1 MELLSGKMRL
11 DRAGGNPWLL
21 ACSSLYLINIIKTQI
36 LISQDQSA
44 PAEYKERR
52 VERVVVCVLSWY
64 IGVRGE
70 CEI

>member
-44 PAEYKERR
+44 PTEYEQR
-52 VERVVVCVLSWY
+52 
-64 IGVRGE
+64 RGE
-70 CEI
+70 GGVEEVAAWCLCELVV

>member
-44 PAEYKERR
+44 PTEYEQR
-52 VERVVVCVLSWY
+52 
-64 IGVRGE
+64 RGE
-70 CEI
+70 GGGVEEVAAWCLCELVV